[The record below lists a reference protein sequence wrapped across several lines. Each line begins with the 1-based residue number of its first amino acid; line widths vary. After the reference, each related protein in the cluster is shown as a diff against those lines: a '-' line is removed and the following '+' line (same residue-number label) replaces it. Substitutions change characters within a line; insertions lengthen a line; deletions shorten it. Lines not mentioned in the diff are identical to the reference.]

1 MIWTDAELIF
11 RDVKDEKD
19 ALGNPIETAEEA
31 IPCKVRRAPFSYER
45 AKLEGRDVFDK
56 STGFLVPASFRGA
69 AKAKRIKM
77 NGKIYEI
84 EKAAVLSP
92 RWTLIRIRGWRNEN

>member
-19 ALGNPIETAEEA
+19 ALGNPIETAEEVV
-31 IPCKVRRAPFSYER
+31 PCKVRRAPFAYER
-45 AKLEGRDVFDK
+45 AKLEGRDVFDAD
-56 STGFLVPASFRGA
+56 TEFLVPASFRGA

-77 NGKIYEI
+77 NGKTYEI